1 VTLLEQWTKK
11 GCPKCGLGGQGRFTT
26 RTCDEVNAQSC
37 GPYIIV
43 QCDYCHFEDYEKVR
57 RTE

>member
-1 VTLLEQWTKK
+1 MTLVEKWEDA
-11 GCPKCGLGGQGRFTT
+11 GCPKCSEKGFTT
-26 RTCDEVNAQSC
+26 RECDEVNAQSC